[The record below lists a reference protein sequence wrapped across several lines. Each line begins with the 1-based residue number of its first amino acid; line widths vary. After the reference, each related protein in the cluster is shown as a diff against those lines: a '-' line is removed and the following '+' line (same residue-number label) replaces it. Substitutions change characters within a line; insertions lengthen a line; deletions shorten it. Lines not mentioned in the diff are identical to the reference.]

1 MNLPD
6 SQNVTLSARV
16 PRQLLAEIE
25 ALVEAGWYRDLED
38 LVVDAL
44 RRHADSH
51 RQALAEEF
59 VREDVEWGLRGS
71 D

>member
-1 MNLPD
+1 MNVRE
-6 SQNVTLSARV
+6 SESVTLSARV

-25 ALVEAGWYRDLED
+25 ALVETGWYRDLD
-38 LVVDAL
+38 DVVLDAL
-44 RRHADSH
+44 RRHTESH
-51 RQALAEEF
+51 REALAEGF